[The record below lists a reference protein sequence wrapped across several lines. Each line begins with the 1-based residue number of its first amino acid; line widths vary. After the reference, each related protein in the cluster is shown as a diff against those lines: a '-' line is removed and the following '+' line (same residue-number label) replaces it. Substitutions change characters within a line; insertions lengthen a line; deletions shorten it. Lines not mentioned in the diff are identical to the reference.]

1 MEKKGF
7 INKFFQNAG
16 KPEGFL
22 GRMILRGMN
31 TGHAPLSRW
40 ARSCLVWQPEWNT
53 LDIGC
58 GGGANLS
65 EILKLCPQGKVHG
78 IDISQESVAFA
89 RKKNMKHL
97 GTRCFVDQ
105 GSADRLPYADNS
117 FDVVTAF
124 ETIYFWG
131 DLHRAFIE
139 VKRVLKDNGFF
150 LICCEASDP
159 TNETWTSRIEGMV
172 VHPSSELKYILA
184 QSGFTNITLH
194 RKNKEDLCIVAQKQ
208 SSNN

>member
-31 TGHAPLSRW
+31 KGHAPLSRW
-40 ARSCLVWQPEWNT
+40 ARSCLVRQPERNT

-97 GTRCFVDQ
+97 GTRLFR
-105 GSADRLPYADNS
+105 GSRECRPAPVCRQ
-117 FDVVTAF
+117 
-124 ETIYFWG
+124 
-131 DLHRAFIE
+131 FI
-139 VKRVLKDNGFF
+139 RRCYRF
-150 LICCEASDP
+150 
-159 TNETWTSRIEGMV
+159 R
-172 VHPSSELKYILA
+172 
-184 QSGFTNITLH
+184 
-194 RKNKEDLCIVAQKQ
+194 
-208 SSNN
+208 NNLLLG

>member
-31 TGHAPLSRW
+31 KGHAPLSRW

-89 RKKNMKHL
+89 RKKNMAHVVSWIK
-97 GTRCFVDQ
+97 GVPT
-105 GSADRLPYADNS
+105 GSRMQTIHSTLLPLS
-117 FDVVTAF
+117 
-124 ETIYFWG
+124 
-131 DLHRAFIE
+131 
-139 VKRVLKDNGFF
+139 
-150 LICCEASDP
+150 
-159 TNETWTSRIEGMV
+159 
-172 VHPSSELKYILA
+172 
-184 QSGFTNITLH
+184 
-194 RKNKEDLCIVAQKQ
+194 KQ
-208 SSNN
+208 STSGVIFTGHLLK

>member
-31 TGHAPLSRW
+31 KGHAPLSRW
-40 ARSCLVWQPEWNT
+40 ARSCLVRQPERNT

-78 IDISQESVAFA
+78 IDGRCLLAGVHQYERPAAVQ
-89 RKKNMKHL
+89 L
-97 GTRCFVDQ
+97 GEWQIRT
-105 GSADRLPYADNS
+105 
-117 FDVVTAF
+117 
-124 ETIYFWG
+124 
-131 DLHRAFIE
+131 
-139 VKRVLKDNGFF
+139 
-150 LICCEASDP
+150 
-159 TNETWTSRIEGMV
+159 
-172 VHPSSELKYILA
+172 
-184 QSGFTNITLH
+184 
-194 RKNKEDLCIVAQKQ
+194 
-208 SSNN
+208 